1 MPFDSIEGYYMR
13 CDPTTRVF
21 LIHKNKTGRRF
32 ILDDSDQNSL
42 VIEKSKMEDVSN
54 MINDWIEESNRSKVD
69 EEKKKVR
76 K

>member
-1 MPFDSIEGYYMR
+1 MR

-21 LIHKNKTGRRF
+21 LLHKNKTGRRF
-32 ILDDSDQNSL
+32 ILDDSDPNSL

-76 K
+76 R